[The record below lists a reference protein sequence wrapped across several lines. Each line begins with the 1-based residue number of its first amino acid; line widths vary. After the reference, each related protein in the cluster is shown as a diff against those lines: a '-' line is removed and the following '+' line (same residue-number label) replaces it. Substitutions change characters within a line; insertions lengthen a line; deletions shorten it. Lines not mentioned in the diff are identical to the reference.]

1 MSSLVDAFKQFVDLF
16 RITSDECLLVIWQLD
31 DL

>member
-1 MSSLVDAFKQFVDLF
+1 MSSLVDAFKQFLDLF
-16 RITSDECLLVIWQLD
+16 RIAPDECLVVIWQLD

>member
-1 MSSLVDAFKQFVDLF
+1 MSSLVDVIKQFLDLF
-16 RITSDECLLVIWQLD
+16 RIEPDDRLLVIWQLD